1 MRVALL
7 AGRFGRGTG
16 TGGFAWRL
24 ARSLQASGHTVGVW
38 CGHADEQLEGVER
51 HAMGPRWTAASRVP
65 PGWVRLA
72 LDRVPHCELARASGG
87 VHQAWR
93 QIRDGLS
100 LSLSS
105 PREQWEAWLDKRTAQ
120 TARVVI
126 CNSLRTAGEVMAWHG
141 VPAERIRV
149 VPSGA
154 LDAVRPDPVL
164 REQARA
170 AWEIP
175 VGGRVAMFLGHGFR
189 RKGLQVAVLAF
200 AQAAG
205 PHDRLVVAGQDAHAE
220 RWLRPARELLREKLL
235 AVGPLRPI
243 ERWLPGADA
252 LLLPTLYDSAANATL
267 EAMAAGVPPVVS
279 SKDGAAEQ
287 VFDRALVVGDP
298 GDVEGFACALRYAWG
313 TSGLGARCAV
323 AATRWPETRM
333 ASAVEHLLM
342 EFANG

>member
-1 MRVALL
+1 MNIALL
-7 AGRFGRGTG
+7 VGKFGRGTG

-38 CGHADEQLEGVER
+38 CGQGDERLDGVEM

-65 PGWVRLA
+65 AGWVRLA
-72 LDRVPHCELARASGG
+72 LDRVPSCELARASGG

-93 QIRDGLS
+93 QIRGGW
-100 LSLSS
+100 SS
-105 PREQWEAWLDKRTAQ
+105 PRERWEAWLDRRTAQ

-141 VPAERIRV
+141 VPASRIRV

-154 LDAVRPDPVL
+154 LDAVRPDLAL
-164 REQARA
+164 REQART
-170 AWEIP
+170 AWKIP
-175 VGGRVAMFLGHGFR
+175 EGGRVALFLGHGFR
-189 RKGLQVAVLAF
+189 RKGLAVAVHAF
-200 AQAAG
+200 ARAAS
-205 PHDRLVVAGQDAHAE
+205 PRDRLVVAGQDAHAE
-220 RWLRPARELLREKLL
+220 RWLRPARELLGEKLL
-235 AVGPLRPI
+235 AVGPLRPV

-279 SKDGAAEQ
+279 SRDGAAEQ

-323 AATRWPETRM
+323 AAARWPETRM
-333 ASAVEHLLM
+333 ASAMEHLLL